1 MAERELSLDLKKLLV
16 NNEPFAYAHL
26 VKYERPSAA
35 LPDGSFSTDAKRYAY
50 YTDAAHN
57 INFNDSSLDTDGN
70 ANGTQTYIANKI
82 LNVGTYSET
91 VEAKASGMTIT
102 LAAESLHNS
111 VTSNAITMT
120 STTITVPAHIDL
132 ADEGFREGDK
142 ILISGGSNNNQEV
155 RITGIKTNNTVLTVA
170 NIDSTLGTQS
180 SGTSITLKIISEE
193 LKGPL
198 QQIGHTESLKAYHN
212 REVFVYKA
220 FLDPDTSA
228 IKGTPVL
235 IFKGIIQGTDL
246 NENPQGQLTVN
257 WSLTSHWGD
266 FAQVKGRISNDK
278 IHRAVD
284 AQNRGQPEAALK
296 PEYANDLGFMH
307 SEQTTNILATYTAIE
322 QEMRIKVKKSWGG
335 FKTKVKTWMEDVE
348 VQREVNLDFSL
359 NAHFIP
365 VIYGIDR
372 VQGKP
377 IFVDTKSNDP
387 NNIFIAYSLCE
398 GQIGGLYDLYID
410 GNPLICINKE
420 DSDDRNDSTG
430 ASKENVQVFCRGRQD
445 LGNTLG
451 GIKMSGHGVTG
462 STRATYQ
469 PKRSMRGYGNTGYE
483 PMEDSIDIN
492 DIEYNTIN
500 KSLLSV
506 TATDANGGGVLH
518 EESITLSQPNTMSL
532 TLHTGKPDQK
542 ANDTL
547 TSIAVSP
554 KFKRQQD
561 YFDAADSG
569 AEYWSPNHRLLD
581 TAYVV
586 LDCEIADDAT
596 TVPEIEYVVRGK
608 LIDCY
613 NYDYSYDHAGTGGE
627 SHTNFNVGD
636 QVTLKRTS
644 DNSTLNANVTIIDK
658 WSFADESGVLRY
670 RFRYS
675 DAPDLNYS
683 DGIPGI
689 TAFYHTDGTN
699 NWHMVTYNHIIE
711 SGTVPATL
719 SVSTTVTANNNSAL
733 TAATGGNPN
742 WLTSDEPFKPGGLFN
757 FFVFENETLTYAF
770 KPIPFA
776 LSGTTLT
783 ATGSNATGATG
794 GTQTVVAADKI
805 KLATSANNSTDGF
818 YNDYKIELTKTVTIS
833 GVKSAQKVVR
843 TIGDYQAAERVAT
856 VTETWPEGMFPDPD
870 DVMQESGA
878 VYTYRLLPKFS
889 TDDRRVSINPAIQLL
904 DYMTA
909 KTYGKGLDIDKD
921 IALSDFLLSARTC
934 DDRGTQT
941 LAGAKTASVGER
953 YVLTS
958 DGTTSG
964 SVVAMGRVKSV
975 GDFSDTNGTD
985 HTVMEECFGKFSKR
999 FMRNTHSYSVGDIV
1013 HGTAGGYYRVT
1024 SAGTKSTA
1032 PTGTNPTGFTGPL
1045 TSIPLYKISGGT
1057 ISSTTFN
1064 VGLNTDFGYQN
1075 YVTEY
1080 NPATKGYDTGYSIY
1094 DADNIQYWR
1103 YLGWDSPHQ
1112 RNVTRHQTVGT
1123 VDTSKSVFENI
1134 NGFLLNFNGL
1144 LSYEAGQYALR
1155 VETTSTAITSQIA
1168 TSSDTG
1174 YTVGA
1179 EKNARYL
1186 NEADLIGTLSIKD
1199 AGPKKAFNTIQASIE
1214 DPGNQF
1220 KATAV
1225 SFYDSNYLRADK
1237 NVIKSGNMSQPA
1249 VSNYF
1254 NARINAENYLRK
1266 SRFGMSISFRMGP
1279 KALLLLPGETIALD
1293 YPKFWDTP
1301 KKFRVTNINFNKDCT
1316 ASITASEYDDS
1327 FYTITAPSL
1336 PSVSGNDQRQGL
1348 QASPGVPSGLTAT
1361 AGAIGTIA
1369 LAWTNNTTF
1378 TDNMFTEVWVNTSNS
1393 TGSRTLLTKTDGATA
1408 VFTHAVGEDNATR
1421 YYWIRH
1427 GKRVVLNSGGQN
1439 KIKTLYSNFV
1449 TGSPVTN
1456 ATTIIPASFYG
1467 VTLSSNFGAFKFS
1480 ADGNTQTPTSVTITA
1495 DKQNLTGTST
1505 TFTATNSSG
1514 ASVTLTGSGNTR
1526 ALSNTNFGT
1535 TDFVTVTVTVT
1546 TTSAERT
1553 AGANNT
1559 YTDTVTIQ
1567 KIQDG
1572 LVGSNGANA
1581 KTVKLTAND
1590 YSIVYNA
1597 AGASPDPSST
1607 ITLTATAQGFTNP
1620 YFKFTGDG
1628 ISDEASFTDGASA
1641 TNDTFTFS
1649 VPSSHFTTPKSL
1661 RVGVSEANQTEVAF
1675 DTISL
1680 FAVKPGQQGTDGAE
1694 PVTKEFAVTVSGGKF
1709 VINGTSQ
1716 KELTLLRGFT
1726 YKFDQSAS
1734 TNSNH
1739 PIRFSTTSNGTHAGG
1754 SAYTSGV
1761 TNTGTPGSSG
1771 AFTTFKVPSDA
1782 PATLYYY
1789 CANHSG
1795 MGGEINTQDLGS
1807 GITVICTNESHAVP
1821 ADNGGGN
1828 PVMTGS
1834 GTSFEVFRG
1843 NTQLTGITSGT
1854 PGADQFKVTVT
1865 SDTNITVGSQS
1876 ASSQAIVFADHS
1888 SMTATTANIV
1898 YSINVENTQTFT
1910 KKQSFSRADKGN
1922 TGSTGL
1928 KIKELELYYTLD
1940 FTSTSNNSYSAITS
1954 GPSTGTYTF
1963 NNDTLASIPTG
1974 WTRTKPTFGA
1984 GIFTYISTAL
1994 ATESSSGS
2002 NTSGSLTWSTPG
2014 SHFTGANVQNFI
2026 FKRAT
2031 SAETPSATNYPAV
2044 PSGWYDDI
2052 ANVPSGSNPIW
2063 TSVGTGGIPALSG
2076 STWTSIITWQKST
2089 QLEGTDGTSVTVTG
2103 TSTDG
2108 NGNTV
2113 VTFSDGSTATIS
2125 KGSDGQTQGVKVAY
2139 ASDANGTNK
2148 SFTQGSLT
2156 FVKYVEYTGTA
2167 PAITNSV
2174 FNSGYVQFIGGDG
2187 TSEGVKPIYA
2197 NNSSGSGASFT
2208 QGSRTF
2214 VNFYEW
2220 TGTEPTSIPSGLTYV
2235 KYIGDDGSDGA
2246 ASQTVFYRKS
2256 GASRW
2261 TPPSAP
2267 SGNITAT
2274 SIANQWG
2281 TTFVAPDTA
2290 NVVWQS
2296 IGNKPSGGSFTW
2308 GAPTIFF
2315 DKDRIVDLF
2324 EDNYSW
2330 DFSSDNLGFL
2340 GLNNNDFANNQ
2351 ITLPTF
2357 TTGTAVPNNNTTP
2370 SPNPAASQYT
2380 RTGVTPNELYI
2391 SNGTSWV
2398 LQDVN
2403 TNTQNA
2409 QPTFTSSTS
2418 APSNSTTPSPNPKG
2432 SSWLHTTPDPSVL
2445 YISNGS
2451 TWTALDV
2458 NKDTVFDGAYGSLT
2472 GTPTIPV
2479 NIDDLAD
2486 IPANPGTGKF
2496 LKWSGTAFQWADDN
2510 NTVYT
2515 LPDNVITGAAVSG
2528 QTITLTKNNGT
2539 TVALTNTDTN
2549 TQLST
2554 ADVRGKFSGTGVN
2567 TSTGVITNT
2576 TYANLGALD
2585 STANTKLSG
2594 IATGATNNGSSINSS
2609 GNIAGDISMGSKMTF
2624 DVSAD
2629 HIIITD

>member
-16 NNEPFAYAHL
+16 NNEPFTYAHL

-91 VEAKASGMTIT
+91 VEAKASGMTIK

-220 FLDPDTSA
+220 FLDPDTAA

-235 IFKGIIQGTDL
+235 IFKGIIQGTSL
-246 NENPQGQLTVN
+246 SENPTGELTVD

-322 QEMRIKVKKSWGG
+322 QEMRIKVKKKWGG
-335 FKTKVKTWMEDVE
+335 LKTKVKTWMEDVE

-445 LGNTLG
+445 LGTTLG
-451 GIKMSGHGVTG
+451 GIKMSGNGVTG
-462 STRATYQ
+462 STRTTYQ

-492 DIEYNTIN
+492 DIEYHTVN
-500 KSLLSV
+500 KSLLNVS
-506 TATDANGGGVLH
+506 ATDANGGGVLH

-586 LDCEIADDAT
+586 LDCEIAEDAT

-608 LIDCY
+608 LINCY

-757 FFVFENETLTYAF
+757 FFVFENEALPYAF
-770 KPIPFA
+770 KPIPFT

-818 YNDYKIELTKTVTIS
+818 YNDYKIELTKTVTIN
-833 GVKSAQKVVR
+833 GVKSAQKAVR

-941 LAGAKTASVGER
+941 LAGAKTASVGDR

-1024 SAGTKSTA
+1024 VAGAKSTA

-1045 TSIPLYKISGGT
+1045 TSIPLYKISAGT
-1057 ISSTTFN
+1057 ISSTTFS

-1155 VETTSTAITSQIA
+1155 VETTSTAIASQIA

-1220 KATAV
+1220 KSTAV

-1266 SRFGMSISFRMGP
+1266 SRFGMNISFRMGP

-1421 YYWIRH
+1421 YYWVRH

-1628 ISDEASFTDGASA
+1628 ISDEGSFTDGASS

-1661 RVGVSEANQTEVAF
+1661 RVGVSEADQTEVAF
-1675 DTISL
+1675 DTISI

-1694 PVTKEFAVTVSGGKF
+1694 PITKEFAVTVSGGKF
-1709 VINGTSQ
+1709 VINGVSQ
-1716 KELTLLRGFT
+1716 KEITLLRGFT
-1726 YKFDQSAS
+1726 YKFDQS
-1734 TNSNH
+1734 NSSNSSH
-1739 PIRFSTTSNGTHAGG
+1739 PIRFSTTSNGTHGGG

-1761 TNTGTPGSSG
+1761 THTGTPGSSG

-1795 MGGEINTQDLGS
+1795 MGGTANTQDLGS
-1807 GITVICTNESHAVP
+1807 GITVICTNESHAIP

-1910 KKQSFSRADKGN
+1910 KKQSFSRSDKGN

-1928 KIKELELYYTLD
+1928 RIKELELYYTLD
-1940 FTSTSNNSYSAITS
+1940 FTGSSTSFSAITS

-1974 WTRTKPTFGA
+1974 WTRTKPQSGV
-1984 GIFTYISTAL
+1984 GLFTYISTAL

-2014 SHFTGANVQNFI
+2014 NYLNGINVQNFI

-2031 SAETPSATNYPAV
+2031 SAETPSPTNYPAI
-2044 PSGWYDDI
+2044 PAGWYDDI

-2063 TSVGTGGIPALSG
+2063 TSAGTGGRASLSG
-2076 STWTSIITWQKST
+2076 GTWTATTTWQKST
-2089 QLEGTDGTSVTVTG
+2089 QLEGTDGTSVTVSG

-2108 NGNTV
+2108 SGNTV

-2125 KGSDGQTQGVKVAY
+2125 KGADGQTQGVKVAY

-2156 FVKYVEYTGTA
+2156 FVKYHEYTGTA

-2197 NNSSGSGASFT
+2197 NNASGSGASFT

-2220 TGTEPTSIPSGLTYV
+2220 TGSEPSSVPSGLTYV
-2235 KYIGDDGSDGA
+2235 KYVGDDGNPGADGA

-2256 GASRW
+2256 GTGRW

-2274 SIANQWG
+2274 SIVNQWG
-2281 TTFVAPDTA
+2281 TDFVAPDA
-2290 NVVWQS
+2290 SNVVWQS
-2296 IGNKPSGGSFTW
+2296 IGNKPSGGSFSW

-2330 DFSSDNLGFL
+2330 DFSSNDLGFL
-2340 GLNNNDFANNQ
+2340 GLTNNDFLNSQ
-2351 ITLPTF
+2351 ITLAGLGGITSSSLPTS
-2357 TTGTAVPNNNTTP
+2357 TTGSGAPTSTPPNGSTYFDSTNKE
-2370 SPNPAASQYT
+2370 SYI
-2380 RTGVTPNELYI
+2380 RT
-2391 SNGTSWV
+2391 
-2398 LQDVN
+2398 
-2403 TNTQNA
+2403 
-2409 QPTFTSSTS
+2409 
-2418 APSNSTTPSPNPKG
+2418 G
-2432 SSWLHTTPDPSVL
+2432 SSWTKQTFNYADLGGLPTIP
-2445 YISNGS
+2445 
-2451 TWTALDV
+2451 TAGTGANNFLAG
-2458 NKDTVFDGAYGSLT
+2458 NTSLFDGAYGSLSGT
-2472 GTPTIPV
+2472 PTLFDGAYGSLSGLPTLFDGAYGSLSGTPTIP
-2479 NIDDLAD
+2479 
-2486 IPANPGTGKF
+2486 G
-2496 LKWSGTAFQWADDN
+2496 S
-2510 NTVYT
+2510 
-2515 LPDNVITGAAVSG
+2515 
-2528 QTITLTKNNGT
+2528 
-2539 TVALTNTDTN
+2539 
-2549 TQLST
+2549 LS
-2554 ADVRGKFSGTGVN
+2554 
-2567 TSTGVITNT
+2567 
-2576 TYANLGALD
+2576 ALD
-2585 STANTKLSG
+2585 STANTKLTG
-2594 IATGATNNGSSINSS
+2594 IATGATNNGASINSA

-2629 HIIITD
+2629 HILITD

>member
-16 NNEPFAYAHL
+16 NNEPFTYAHL

-35 LPDGSFSTDAKRYAY
+35 LKNGTFSTDAKRYAY
-50 YTDAAHN
+50 YTDAGHN
-57 INFNDSSLDTDGN
+57 IDFNDGSLDTDGN
-70 ANGTQTYIANKI
+70 ANGTQTYVANKI

-91 VEAKASGMTIT
+91 IEAKASGMTIK

-111 VTSNAITMT
+111 VTSNAITMNST
-120 STTITVPAHIDL
+120 SITVPSHIDL
-132 ADEGFREGDK
+132 VDEGFREGDK
-142 ILISGGSNNNQEV
+142 VLITGGSNNNQEV
-155 RITGIKTNNTVLTVA
+155 RVTGIKTNNTVLVVE
-170 NIDSTLGTQS
+170 NIDSTLGNQS
-180 SGTSITLKIISEE
+180 SGTSITLKIVSEE

-228 IKGTPVL
+228 IKGAPVL
-235 IFKGIIQGTDL
+235 IFKGIIQGTSL
-246 NENPQGQLTVN
+246 TENPTGQLTVD

-284 AQNRGQPEAALK
+284 ALNRGQPEAALK

-322 QEMRIKVKKSWGG
+322 QEMRIKVKKKWGG
-335 FKTKVKTWMEDVE
+335 LKTKVKTWMEDVE

-387 NNIFIAYSLCE
+387 NNIYIAYSLCE

-410 GNPLICINKE
+410 GNPLVCINKE

-445 LGNTLG
+445 LGQTLG
-451 GIKMSGHGVTG
+451 GVKISGTGVSG
-462 STRATYQ
+462 STRQTYA
-469 PKRSMRGYGNTGYE
+469 PKRSMVGYGETGYE
-483 PMEDSIDIN
+483 PMEDAIEIN
-492 DIEYNTIN
+492 NIEYYTTNNT
-500 KSLLSV
+500 LPTV
-506 TATDANGGGVLH
+506 TATDSNGGGVLH
-518 EESITLSQPNTMSL
+518 EETITLSEPNTMRL
-532 TLHTGKPDQK
+532 TLHTGKSDQK

-561 YFDAADSG
+561 YFDASDSG

-586 LDCEIADDAT
+586 LDCEIAEDAT

-608 LIDCY
+608 LLDCY
-613 NYDYSYDHAGTGGE
+613 NYDYSYDHAGTGGQ

-636 QVTLKRTS
+636 QVTLKKTS
-644 DNSTLNANVTIIDK
+644 DDSTLNANVTIIDK
-658 WSFADESGVLRY
+658 WSFADAEGNLRY

-675 DAPDLNYS
+675 TPPNLNYS

-689 TAFYHTDGTN
+689 TAFYHTDGSN
-699 NWHMVTYNHIIE
+699 NWNMVTYNHIIE

-719 SVSTTVTANNNSAL
+719 SVNTTVTATDGQAL
-733 TAATGGNPN
+733 TANTGSNPG
-742 WLTSDEPFKPGGLFN
+742 WLTSDEPFFPGGIFN
-757 FFVFENETLTYAF
+757 FFFFADTNLSYF
-770 KPIPFA
+770 GKGIPFT
-776 LSGTTLT
+776 LGGTTLT
-783 ATGSNATGATG
+783 ATNTNAVGATA
-794 GTQTVVAADKI
+794 GTQTLVAADKI
-805 KLATSANNSTDGF
+805 KLASSANNSTDGF
-818 YNDYKIELTKTVTIS
+818 YNDYKIELTKTVTIN

-843 TIGDYQAAERVAT
+843 TIGDYQAAQRVAT
-856 VTETWPEGMFPDPD
+856 VTETWPEGMAPDPD
-870 DVMQESGA
+870 DVVQEAGA
-878 VYTYRLLPKFS
+878 VYTYRLLPKTS
-889 TDDRRVSINPAIQLL
+889 TDDKRISINPAIQLL

-909 KTYGKGLDIDKD
+909 PTYGKGLDIDKD

-941 LAGAKTASVGER
+941 LVRSSGSAPTVGDR

-958 DGTTSG
+958 NGTTGG
-964 SVVAMGRVKSV
+964 SVVAMGMVKSN
-975 GDFSDTNGTD
+975 GQFSDTNSND
-985 HTVMEECFGKFSKR
+985 YVVMEECFGKFSKR
-999 FMRNTHSYSVGDIV
+999 FMKNSHSYSVGDIV
-1013 HGTAGGYYRVT
+1013 YGPAGGYYRVT
-1024 SAGTKSTA
+1024 TAGSKSTA

-1057 ISSTTFN
+1057 ISSTTFS

-1080 NPATKGYDTGYSIY
+1080 NSTTKGYDTGYSIY
-1094 DADNIQYWR
+1094 DADNIKYWR

-1144 LSYEAGQYALR
+1144 LSYEAGEYALR

-1168 TSSDTG
+1168 NSGDTG

-1179 EKNARYL
+1179 EMNARYIT
-1186 NEADLIGTLSIKD
+1186 EADVIGTLNIKD
-1199 AGPKKAFNTIQASIE
+1199 EGPKKAFNTIQASIE

-1220 KATAV
+1220 KPTAV
-1225 SFYDSNYLRADK
+1225 SFYDSNYLKADK

-1266 SRFGMSISFRMGP
+1266 SRFGMNVSFKIGP

-1293 YPKFWDTP
+1293 YPKFWSTP
-1301 KKFRVTNINFNKDCT
+1301 KKFRVANINFNKDCT
-1316 ASITASEYDDS
+1316 ASITATEYDDS
-1327 FYTITAPSL
+1327 FYTITAPTLS
-1336 PSVSGNDQRQGL
+1336 SVSGNDQRQGL
-1348 QASPGVPSGLTAT
+1348 QAAPGNPGTPTAT
-1361 AGAIGTIA
+1361 AGAIGTIE
-1369 LAWTNNTTF
+1369 LSWSNNSNF
-1378 TDNMFTEVWVNTSNS
+1378 TDNMFTEVWVNTSSS
-1393 TGSRTLLTKTDGATA
+1393 TSGRTLLQRGSKSE

-1439 KIKTLYSNFV
+1439 KSKVLFSDFV
-1449 TGSPVTN
+1449 TGDPVTN
-1456 ATTIIPASFYG
+1456 ATTTIPASFYG

-1480 ADGNTQTPTSVTITA
+1480 ADGNTQTPTSITITA

-1535 TDFVTVTVTVT
+1535 TDYVTVTVTVT
-1546 TTSAERT
+1546 TTSAERS

-1581 KTVKLTAND
+1581 KTVKLTADD

-1597 AGASPDPSST
+1597 AGASPSPSSS

-1628 ISDEASFTDGASA
+1628 ISDESSFTDGASS

-1661 RVGVSEANQTEVAF
+1661 RVGVSEADQTEVAF

-1680 FAVKPGQQGTDGAE
+1680 FAVKPGQEGTDGAE

-1709 VINGTSQ
+1709 VINGVSQ

-1739 PIRFSTTSNGTHAGG
+1739 PIRFSTTSNGTHGGG

-1761 TNTGTPGSSG
+1761 THTGTPGSSG

-1782 PATLYYY
+1782 PSTLYYY

-1922 TGSTGL
+1922 TGSAGL

-1940 FTSTSNNSYSAITS
+1940 FTGSSTSFSAITS

-1963 NNDTLASIPTG
+1963 NNDTIASIPSG
-1974 WTRTKPTFGA
+1974 WTRTKPQVGA
-1984 GIFTYISTAL
+1984 GFFTYISTAL

-2002 NTSGSLTWSTPG
+2002 NTSGSLSWSTPG
-2014 SHFTGANVQNFI
+2014 SYFNGVNVQNFI

-2031 SAETPSATNYPAV
+2031 SAETPSQTDYPAI

-2063 TSVGTGGIPALSG
+2063 TSAGTGGTPSLSSG
-2076 STWTSIITWQKST
+2076 SWTAKTTWQKST
-2089 QLEGTDGTSVTVTG
+2089 QLEGTDGTSVTVSG

-2139 ASDANGTNK
+2139 ASDANGSNK

-2235 KYIGDDGSDGA
+2235 KYIGDDGADGA

-2256 GASRW
+2256 GSNRW
-2261 TPPSAP
+2261 VPPSAP

-2281 TTFVAPDTA
+2281 TDFVAPDA
-2290 NVVWQS
+2290 SNVVWQS
-2296 IGNKPSGGSFTW
+2296 IGNKPSGGSFSW

-2330 DFSSDNLGFL
+2330 DFSSTDLGFL
-2340 GLNNNDFANNQ
+2340 GLTNNDYLNSQ
-2351 ITLPTF
+2351 VQLPTS
-2357 TTGTAVPNNNTTP
+2357 TTGSGAPTSTPPNGSTYFDSTNKE
-2370 SPNPAASQYT
+2370 SYL
-2380 RTGVTPNELYI
+2380 RT
-2391 SNGTSWV
+2391 
-2398 LQDVN
+2398 
-2403 TNTQNA
+2403 
-2409 QPTFTSSTS
+2409 
-2418 APSNSTTPSPNPKG
+2418 
-2432 SSWLHTTPDPSVL
+2432 
-2445 YISNGS
+2445 GS
-2451 TWTALDV
+2451 TWTKQTFNYDDLGGLPTLFGGGWGD
-2458 NKDTVFDGAYGSLT
+2458 LT
-2472 GTPTIPV
+2472 GTVPSTV
-2479 NIDDLAD
+2479 LNSNVSLTSLGYTGATD
-2486 IPANPGTGKF
+2486 AN
-2496 LKWSGTAFQWADDN
+2496 N
-2510 NTVYT
+2510 YT
-2515 LPDNVITGAAVSG
+2515 LPADVITGASLSG
-2528 QTITLTKNNGT
+2528 QTLTLTKNSGG

-2549 TQLST
+2549 TTYTSLSQ
-2554 ADVRGKFSGTGVN
+2554 VN
-2567 TSTGVITNT
+2567 STEGSK
-2576 TYANLGALD
+2576 LG
-2585 STANTKLSG
+2585 G
-2594 IATGATNNGSSINSS
+2594 IATGATNNGSTLDSS
-2609 GNIAGDISMGSKMTF
+2609 GDIVADISMGSKMTF

-2629 HIIITD
+2629 HLIISD